1 MYSKLYTFCH
11 KEESNFF
18 FVPAI
23 RTTRNQPWHIN
34 VRKKRFFFGCV
45 FSQGFIFLCFSF
57 FICFLCF
64 SFFYL
69 FFMFFLF
76 LCFFVYNAG
85 HSCVFYESFA
95 VCDLVMLSI
104 RRFLRLHNFAILRLL
119 LAARGR
125 GKHALVFR
133 HASCDRVVVRR
144 HFGARS
150 SGTSSVN
157 VNYLSAVDTRRC

>member
-34 VRKKRFFFGCV
+34 VRKKKIFFR
-45 FSQGFIFLCFSF
+45 LCFLTGFYIFMF
-57 FICFLCF
+57 F
-64 SFFYL
+64 FFYL